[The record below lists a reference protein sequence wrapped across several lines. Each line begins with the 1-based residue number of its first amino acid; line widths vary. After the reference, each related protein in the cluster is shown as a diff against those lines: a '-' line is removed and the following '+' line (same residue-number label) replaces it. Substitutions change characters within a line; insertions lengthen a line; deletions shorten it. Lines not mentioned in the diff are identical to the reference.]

1 VLLLLLVLVTVLE
14 RIYACCASSPFP
26 SPFSFRVTTLTL
38 THTQVGDMAACGG
51 HCEIVLTF
59 DDRTYAVSFSF
70 PGGAL
75 RARWAKLTSRRV
87 APYLKFRNNA
97 QLAAQFAGSI

>member
-26 SPFSFRVTTLTL
+26 SPFSFRVTTL